1 MAINKKLIHFKNK
14 QTFESEVANENI
26 LDTSI
31 VFIQDSKEISTHG
44 TVYKTVNWSIL
55 TNPSQ
60 EYTTFTALEN
70 GTFSFT
76 KKGTGDN
83 IQYSKDNG
91 TTWTSLAS
99 GNTVSVVT
107 GDKVLWKSTITPK
120 EVNGIG
126 IFSSSNKFNVSGN
139 IMSLLYGDDFKNQ
152 TNLEGKNFAFYS
164 LFKDNGGLID
174 ISNLKLPATTLCDN
188 CYYYMF
194 SGCTNLTTVPKLPAI
209 IVAASCYYRM
219 FYNCINLTTAPE
231 LPATTLANMCYSNMF
246 EGCTGLTT
254 APELPATTLVNMCYY
269 SMFTGCT
276 NLNHITMLATD
287 ISASDCLYSW
297 VSGVSS
303 NGTFVKNP
311 AMTSLPSGE
320 SGIPINWT
328 VEDAVIS

>member
-1 MAINKKLIHFKNK
+1 M
-14 QTFESEVANENI
+14 
-26 LDTSI
+26 
-31 VFIQDSKEISTHG
+31 QDSKEISTHG

-55 TNPSQ
+55 TDPSQ
-60 EYTTFTALEN
+60 EYITFTALEN

-99 GNTVSVVT
+99 GNTVSVIT

-120 EVNGIG
+120 VINGIG

-139 IMSLLYGDDFKNQ
+139 IMSLLYGDSFKNQ
-152 TNLEGKNFAFYS
+152 TSLEGKDFTFYS

-174 ISNLKLPATTLCDN
+174 ISNLRLPATTLCDN

-194 SGCTNLTTVPKLPAI
+194 SGCTNLTTVPKLPATTL
-209 IVAASCYYRM
+209 ATFCYYSM
-219 FYNCINLTTAPE
+219 FNNCTSLTTAPE
-231 LPATTLANMCYSNMF
+231 LPATILVNGCYSTMF
-246 EGCTGLTT
+246 S
-254 APELPATTLVNMCYY
+254 N
-269 SMFTGCT
+269 CT

-287 ISASDCLYSW
+287 ISATECLTSW

-303 NGTFVKNP
+303 NGTFVKHP
-311 AMTSLPSGE
+311 TMTSLPSGE